1 MALGNPGERRIGAGE
16 ATLGERIERD
26 KGDPGAGADVDQG
39 IGRTVP
45 YIVAVLDRDDL
56 RHLLGPRQLG
66 GRDVRDA
73 DIADLSLSLKID
85 ERADRILDR
94 HPVID
99 RMKLVELDPL
109 ETQPPQTPGARLA

>member
-26 KGDPGAGADVDQG
+26 KGDPGLGADVDQA

-45 YIVAVLDRDDL
+45 YIVGVLDRDDL

-66 GRDVRDA
+66 RRDVRDA
-73 DIADLSLSLKID
+73 DMANLSLALKV
-85 ERADRILDR
+85 EESAARILDR

-99 RMKLVELDPL
+99 RMKLVELEAL
-109 ETQPPQTPGARLA
+109 ETQPPQT